1 MATLRLANWDV
12 TVFRPRPRCLT
23 DEVDDDG
30 DLEVGG
36 ELGHLGLLHHPR
48 LQVQE
53 LAGGVVSPFRPL
65 PSLAAVATGVI
76 WRNKMCQYFMLTNIK
91 AFLEARISRSVL
103 ANWLADSPWVL

>member
-1 MATLRLANWDV
+1 MEVSVQRGYKKTIQFDNQDNSGNGGMIC
-12 TVFRPRPRCLT
+12 PRHLT
-23 DEVDDDG
+23 DEIDDDG
-30 DLEVGG
+30 DFEVGG

-76 WRNKMCQYFMLTNIK
+76 
-91 AFLEARISRSVL
+91 
-103 ANWLADSPWVL
+103 